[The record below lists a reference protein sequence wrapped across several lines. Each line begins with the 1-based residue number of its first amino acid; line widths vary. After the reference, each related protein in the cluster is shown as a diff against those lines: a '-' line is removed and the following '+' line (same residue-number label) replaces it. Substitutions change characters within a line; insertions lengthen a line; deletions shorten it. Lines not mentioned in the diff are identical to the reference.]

1 MNIEEKLFENA
12 KTLIKKRYPKGWGGA
27 VAMYSKNGNTYTSVA
42 PEIINASS
50 ALCIE
55 TGSILEA
62 HKYQDVITHSICVVR
77 DDENSDFK
85 ILTPCGTCQERLL
98 YWGNEIK
105 VAVTNNDNKILY
117 KSLKEL
123 QTNNWTNAYSDIEDY
138 K

>member
-123 QTNNWTNAYSDIEDY
+123 QPNHWTNAYSDIEDY